1 LCFFRAHDSISA
13 TGRVLEYRGTSGKFR
28 LSEVVTVENEGQGT
42 CRLGDEDRQGNA
54 GKSLE
59 SSEVVRNRG
68 PESAF
73 LEWVGAVFFGC
84 RRVAILASMVM
95 LAGALFL
102 FFVGGYDTVVSF
114 ITYFDN
120 YKAGL
125 LKIELLK
132 AADTFLVALA
142 LMIFGLGIFD
152 LFVTGDEELE
162 CGLCRPDWL
171 KFRSMDDL
179 KRVLVK
185 VILVI
190 LVVTFFEVVLS
201 NFDKLTKSYE
211 MLIIPGGIILI
222 AGAMKLLKGS

>member
-1 LCFFRAHDSISA
+1 VW
-13 TGRVLEYRGTSGKFR
+13 GLEYGGTSGKFR
-28 LSEVVTVENEGQGT
+28 LGEVVTVENEGQGT
-42 CRLGDEDRQGNA
+42 CRLGDGDRRGNA

-59 SSEVVRNRG
+59 NSVVVRSRG
-68 PESAF
+68 SESAF
-73 LEWVGAVFFGC
+73 LERVGAVFFGC

-95 LAGALFL
+95 LVGALFL
-102 FFVGGYDTVVSF
+102 FFVGGYETVGSF

-120 YKAGL
+120 YKAGM
-125 LKIELLK
+125 LKTDLLK
-132 AADTFLVALA
+132 AADTLLVALA

-162 CGLCRPDWL
+162 CGLCRPNWL

-185 VILVI
+185 VIIVI
-190 LVVTFFEVVLS
+190 LVVTFFEAVLS
-201 NFDKLTKSYE
+201 NFDKLNKPYE

-222 AGAMKLLKGS
+222 AGAMRLLKGS